1 MDQLPAHK
9 KVEFLKLKIKE
20 AYSLYTETDMSDR
33 PGPLD
38 KE

>member
-1 MDQLPAHK
+1 MDSLAPQK

-20 AYSLYTETDMSDR
+20 AYSLYTESDMSDK
-33 PGPLD
+33 PGPLE

>member
-1 MDQLPAHK
+1 MDQLAPQK
-9 KVEFLKLKIKE
+9 KTEFLKLKIKE
-20 AYSLYTETDMSDR
+20 AYSLYTESDNIEK

>member
-1 MDQLPAHK
+1 MDQLVPQK
-9 KVEFLKLKIKE
+9 RVEFLKLKIKE
-20 AYSLYTETDMSDR
+20 AYSLYTESDMSDK